1 MTAVRGGVTGTSRAA
16 SRGWRG
22 GAGGDAGG
30 AGLGGEGGR
39 EREAAEF
46 AFNELGHV
54 TEGAEVPEFLVGDRH
69 GKNVF
74 GEDDD
79 FREGEGIEAEI
90 FDEAEV
96 GTGGREF
103 GAPLAFDKA
112 LDDAGDDRG
121 EEGEVAGGAESADG
135 FEGGGRTAF
144 QGFPQVGVVARGG
157 RSGGGAGEIGRGD
170 GERGVHGVG
179 GWWAR

>member
-79 FREGEGIEAEI
+79 LHEGEGIEAEI
-90 FDEAEV
+90 FDEPEV

-121 EEGEVAGGAESADG
+121 E
-135 FEGGGRTAF
+135 
-144 QGFPQVGVVARGG
+144 
-157 RSGGGAGEIGRGD
+157 
-170 GERGVHGVG
+170 
-179 GWWAR
+179 